1 MDGRALYDLM
11 MKRRSVRAFTDRE
24 IPEPL
29 VDQLLDAAGQAPSG
43 GNIQPLS
50 IIVVRSAE
58 GRRKLCELNG
68 GQPWVKNA
76 PLSLI
81 FCLDF
86 FRLKKWAEMCQT
98 VFLGEQALNH
108 FLIGYAD
115 LMAAA
120 QNVVVL
126 AQGLGLGSVYI
137 GTIQREID
145 AARDYFGLPAFVLP
159 LMVLCLGYP
168 KSTPKSIPKLDPR
181 VITHHER
188 YRTPDDA
195 EIRRAFDDKYGP
207 MEENVDKYLEKAF
220 IEVVEAGKQETPQFM
235 ARIKQEMQRLD
246 IRNNA
251 QFLFGVRYPSRV
263 MVEMNQ
269 RLVQSLRNAGFESLG
284 AAAPPGGPDPDA

>member
-1 MDGRALYDLM
+1 MDGQALYDLM

-29 VDQLLDAAGQAPSG
+29 IDQLIAAAGQAPSG

-58 GRRKLCELNG
+58 GRRKLSELNG

-76 PLSLI
+76 PLSMI

-120 QNVVVL
+120 QNMVVL

-145 AARDYFGLPAFVLP
+145 AARDYFKLPAYVLP

-168 KSTPKSIPKLDPR
+168 KSTPKSIPKLNPR
-181 VITHHER
+181 VITHHEQ
-188 YRTPDDA
+188 YRAPDDA

-207 MEENVDKYLEKAF
+207 MEDNVDKYLEKAF
-220 IEVVEAGKQETPQFM
+220 IEVVEAGNQDTPQFM

-269 RLVQSLRNAGFESLG
+269 RLVQSFRNAGFTV
-284 AAAPPGGPDPDA
+284 PGDDDPAEGKA

>member
-1 MDGRALYDLM
+1 MDGQALYEMM
-11 MKRRSVRAFTDRE
+11 MKRRSVRAFMDRE
-24 IPEPL
+24 VPEPL
-29 VDQLLDAAGQAPSG
+29 IDQLIDAANQAPSG

-58 GRRKLCELNG
+58 GRKKLSELNG

-76 PLSLI
+76 PLSMV

-115 LMAAA
+115 LIAAA

-126 AQGLGLGSVYI
+126 AQGFGLGSVYI

-145 AARDYFGLPAFVLP
+145 EARRYFELPDYVLP

-168 KSTPKSIPKLDPR
+168 RSTPKGIPKLKR
-181 VITHHER
+181 EGITHWEK
-188 YRTPDDA
+188 YRTPDDGD
-195 EIRRAFDDKYGP
+195 IRKAFDDKYGS
-207 MEENVDKYLEKAF
+207 MDANVDKYLERAF
-220 IEVVEAGKQETPQFM
+220 IEAVEADKQETPQFIE
-235 ARIKQEMQRLD
+235 RVKQEMQRLD

-269 RLVQSLRNAGFESLG
+269 RLAQSFRNAGFQILSGDRPVESKS
-284 AAAPPGGPDPDA
+284 